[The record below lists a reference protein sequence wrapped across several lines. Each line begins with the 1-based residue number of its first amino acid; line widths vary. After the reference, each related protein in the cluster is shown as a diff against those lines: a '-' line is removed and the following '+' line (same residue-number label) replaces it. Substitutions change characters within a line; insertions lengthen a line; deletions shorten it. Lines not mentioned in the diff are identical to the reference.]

1 MPIKE
6 TREYRRAL
14 EFRAAE
20 EGEYIVEGYATT
32 FNDPYVMYSVDGI
45 DYFEEVDRA
54 AFEGAN
60 MNDVI
65 FQFDHEGMVYARQ
78 KNGTLMLTVDDHGLH
93 VRADLSKT
101 AAAREMYEAIR
112 AGLVSEM
119 SFAFTIAEDSY
130 NNESRTRT
138 IRKIKKVY
146 DVSAVSI
153 PANPSTEIS
162 ARSYVEGVIEAERAE
177 RREAEKTEIER
188 MRLKLRL
195 RVRS

>member
-6 TREYRRAL
+6 TREYRKYI

-20 EGEYIVEGYATT
+20 DGEYIVEGYATT
-32 FNDPYVMYSVDGI
+32 FNDPYVLYTMDGI
-45 DYFEEVDRA
+45 DYYEEVDRN
-54 AFEGAN
+54 AFDGAN

-101 AAAREMYEAIR
+101 AAAREMYESIR
-112 AGLVSEM
+112 AGLISEM
-119 SFAFTIAEDSY
+119 SFAFTVAEDAY
-130 NNESRTRT
+130 NSETRTRT
-138 IRKIKKVY
+138 ILKIKKVF

-162 ARSYVEGVIEAERAE
+162 ARSYIEGVIEAERAE
-177 RREAEKTEIER
+177 RREAEKVELER
-188 MRLKLRL
+188 MRTKLRL